1 VMFNL
6 TFPDTLKETNEPVQ
20 TGFSAP
26 WNEIQT
32 NQSGNSKLL
41 DLQQSKCEAVLW

>member
-1 VMFNL
+1 MEVRKLAYESAVMFNL

-26 WNEIQT
+26 
-32 NQSGNSKLL
+32 
-41 DLQQSKCEAVLW
+41 